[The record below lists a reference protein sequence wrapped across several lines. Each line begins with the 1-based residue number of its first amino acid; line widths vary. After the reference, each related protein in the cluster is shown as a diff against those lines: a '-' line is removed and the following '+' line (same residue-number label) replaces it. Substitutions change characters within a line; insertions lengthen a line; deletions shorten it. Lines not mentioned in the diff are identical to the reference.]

1 LLRLVKKGEK
11 GMNFLKKLFK
21 NEKGAAVTEY
31 ALLIAL
37 IAIAVIAAII
47 LLRDELIRVFTLI
60 ADALKATP

>member
-1 LLRLVKKGEK
+1 
-11 GMNFLKKLFK
+11 MNFLKKLFK

>member
-1 LLRLVKKGEK
+1 MK
-11 GMNFLKKLFK
+11 FLKNLFK

-37 IAIAVIAAII
+37 VAIAVISAII

-60 ADALKATP
+60 AGKLGEVPGS

>member
-1 LLRLVKKGEK
+1 
-11 GMNFLKKLFK
+11 MNFLRKLFK

-47 LLRDELIRVFTLI
+47 LLREQLIRVFGLI
-60 ADALKATP
+60 ATALEGTP

>member
-1 LLRLVKKGEK
+1 MK
-11 GMNFLKKLFK
+11 FLKKLLK

-47 LLRDELIRVFTLI
+47 LLRDELVNVFTYI
-60 ADALKATP
+60 ANELGANTP

>member
-1 LLRLVKKGEK
+1 
-11 GMNFLKKLFK
+11 MSFLKKLFK

-47 LLRDELIRVFTLI
+47 LLREQLIRVFTLI
-60 ADALKATP
+60 ADALTAAP